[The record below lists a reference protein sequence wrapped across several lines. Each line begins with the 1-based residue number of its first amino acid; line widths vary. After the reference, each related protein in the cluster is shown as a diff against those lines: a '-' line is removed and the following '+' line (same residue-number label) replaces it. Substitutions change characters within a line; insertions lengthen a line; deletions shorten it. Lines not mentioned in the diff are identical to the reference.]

1 MKQLNN
7 RSIPMMHMFR
17 LSASI
22 LQRIAYALPLISL
35 LVGLMSCT
43 QTATDENSKTV
54 VTQEDIIV
62 RFDRPDAA
70 ILRGVSVPAGK
81 GYFFTSGL
89 VAPVKNAEA
98 APGSYERYGNTYEQS
113 IGILQRIQENLTEAG
128 YGMEDVIFL
137 RVYLA
142 PDREGKIDWDAWFSA
157 YGEFFNNSENP
168 NKVARSTIGVFAL
181 ANPDLLVEIEAVA
194 AK

>member
-1 MKQLNN
+1 MSSFYTYMLKQLGKVC
-7 RSIPMMHMFR
+7 HF
-17 LSASI
+17 LCV
-22 LQRIAYALPLISL
+22 L
-35 LVGLMSCT
+35 LLTGVVACT
-43 QTATDENSKTV
+43 QPKTDDNTRAT

-62 RFDRPDAA
+62 RFDRADAA

-98 APGSYERYGNTYEQS
+98 APGTYERYGNTYEQS
-113 IGILQRIQENLTEAG
+113 IGIMNRIKENLNEAG
-128 YGMEDVIFL
+128 YGMEDVVFL

-157 YGEFFNNSENP
+157 YGEFFNNADNP

>member
-1 MKQLNN
+1 MIN
-7 RSIPMMHMFR
+7 IFR
-17 LSASI
+17 LTSSNF
-22 LQRIAYALPLISL
+22 RHNGFVLPLICL
-35 LVGLMSCT
+35 LALVGIVSCA
-43 QTATDENSKTV
+43 QTETDENAKTAA
-54 VTQEDIIV
+54 TQEDIIV

-70 ILRGVSVPAGK
+70 ILRGVNVPAGK

-113 IGILQRIQENLTEAG
+113 IGILQRIQENLQEAG